1 MSETKKH
8 YRVYMTLDLVTEDE
22 GRTLAMVNVMR
33 MSNEPAPLPMMTQF
47 MGGMS
52 NLAPKVMVVQQ
63 PTHGKTNQRT
73 GVDPDLDCDDFERG
87 EPEGYCD
94 GMGHYHCDECK
105 WRSQES
111 INQKHED
118 FMRHQNHKKEW
129 PKIKAIVID
138 SGEEVMVDDHAI
150 DFFGTSYY
158 NMWHNTANGMTY
170 HDDDLEF
177 IDERLQ
183 KTT

>member
-1 MSETKKH
+1 MCAVSFASASC
-8 YRVYMTLDLVTEDE
+8 RLTLPN
-22 GRTLAMVNVMR
+22 GMI
-33 MSNEPAPLPMMTQF
+33 
-47 MGGMS
+47 GMS
-52 NLAPKVMVVQQ
+52 VTDSCSMSKNYQTSMSLRSFGKKVSRNFTEKKNLNN
-63 PTHGKTNQRT
+63 GKTNQRT

-183 KTT
+183 KV